1 MLDGFLEAKER
12 GEVKTSMSMAEIQV
26 EVEAET
32 EDNPTKV
39 LICVN
44 QSSIKG
50 YPHPSLSSVDAF
62 EWTLKKLVKKSCRH
76 LFKLCFLHVEVKD
89 EDGFDDMDSIYA
101 SPDDFKNLKN
111 REKIR
116 GLHLL
121 ESFIRRCHEIGVPCE
136 GWIRKG
142 DPKEQIC
149 HEVKKIHPDILIIGS
164 RGLGPV
170 QRIFVGTVSEYI
182 SKHADCPVLVIKRKV
197 EDTPEDPV
205 DD

>member
-1 MLDGFLEAKER
+1 
-12 GEVKTSMSMAEIQV
+12 MSMDEIQV
-26 EVEAET
+26 EVEAE
-32 EDNPTKV
+32 EDIPTKI

-44 QSSIKG
+44 ESSIKG

-62 EWTLKKLVKKSCRH
+62 EWTLKKLVKRSCAH
-76 LFKLCFLHVEVKD
+76 LFKLCFLHVEVPD
-89 EDGFDDMDSIYA
+89 EDGFDDTDSIYA
-101 SPDDFKNLKN
+101 SPDDFKDLKHK
-111 REKIR
+111 EKIR

-121 ESFIRRCHEIGVPCE
+121 EIFIRRCKEIGVPCE

-142 DPKEQIC
+142 DPKEAIC
-149 HEVKKIHPDILIIGS
+149 REVKKTHPDILIVGS

>member
-1 MLDGFLEAKER
+1 MLNGAREAKER
-12 GEVKTSMSMAEIQV
+12 REFKKSMSMDEIQV
-26 EVEAET
+26 QVEPEAE
-32 EDNPTKV
+32 DSPTKV

-50 YPHPSLSSVDAF
+50 YPYPSLSCVDAF
-62 EWTLKKLVKKSCRH
+62 EWTLKKLVKRSSKH
-76 LFKLCFLHVEVKD
+76 LFKLCFLHVEVPD
-89 EDGFDDMDSIYA
+89 EDGFDDMDSLYA
-101 SPDDFKNLKN
+101 SPDDFKDLKH

-121 ESFIRRCHEIGVPCE
+121 EIFIRRCHEIGVPCE

-142 DPKEQIC
+142 DPKEAIC
-149 HEVKKIHPDILIIGS
+149 REVKKIHPDILIVGS